1 MKGKISKSVIGAFN
15 NVKKYGRMK
24 FTFSIS
30 LKKLISSSKFN
41 IKINDKNINDIFIN
55 FFKNFFTI
63 NC

>member
-30 LKKLISSSKFN
+30 LKKLISSSRLN
-41 IKINDKNINDIFIN
+41 IKTNDKNINDILIY
-55 FFKNFFTI
+55 FFKNFLII